1 MVNSEINHRAHTDVY
16 HLGLVVDHTCTQFAQ
31 HDSSTHYISTL
42 KALQPLQLC
51 SPSWSGSQSCS
62 HCKGKK
68 LGCSGVMWLGIVR
81 NQRKESP
88 LKQRLF
94 GKDLQSFL
102 LNSVQACSRSLG
114 MNQTNFQK
122 QKSAVWGWNAMM
134 FGANKP
140 LECAHCAWI
149 RIIRGYFGH
158 LRHWMVH
165 FVLQNCDICDLCIKV
180 DLRLNWVQWY
190 LVDCTQDGPVWW
202 HYKAKSFVFSGIVPP
217 VPKF

>member
-1 MVNSEINHRAHTDVY
+1 MTVQLIKKK
-16 HLGLVVDHTCTQFAQ
+16 
-31 HDSSTHYISTL
+31 STL
-42 KALQPLQLC
+42 KELQPSAAFATVLPKLMRQPKLQPLQ
-51 SPSWSGSQSCS
+51 
-62 HCKGKK
+62 GKK
-68 LGCSGVMWLGIVR
+68 ARSGVMWLRIVR

-102 LNSVQACSRSLG
+102 LNSVQACSRSFV

-122 QKSAVWGWNAMM
+122 QKSAVRGWNAMM
-134 FGANKP
+134 FGANKR

-149 RIIRGYFGH
+149 RIIRGYYGH
-158 LRHWMVH
+158 LRLWMVH

-190 LVDCTQDGPVWW
+190 LVDCTQDNPVGW
-202 HYKAKSFVFSGIVPP
+202 HYKAKSFVFSGIVPQCP
-217 VPKF
+217 SSTRVLPEWD